1 MKGTIENGQVK
12 PGVMGD
18 REKTVVAKFEAKR
31 VLAKLTERQELSQ
44 LEIEGIIG
52 SIASGEM
59 SDVQIAGFQVALLMK
74 GPTNNEVACIAR
86 SMREAAIPVR
96 PKVDGPLIDTCGTG
110 GGKTTF
116 NVSTANAILSAAAGV
131 YVAKHGSDS
140 ISSKCGSANV
150 LRELGVKID
159 LSTEKL
165 EKLIEQVGIG
175 FIYAP
180 LFHPVMGR
188 VYGPENELGIKTIF
202 FTIIGPLISPADT
215 KRHVLGVYKPELVD
229 QVADVANR
237 LGFEHALVVHGL
249 DGLDEMSLLGPT
261 KIAEVRNDTINT
273 YEVKPEDFG
282 MRCCTIEEIAGGE
295 PEYNAQLIRDIFL
308 GQDKGPRRNI
318 VALNTA
324 GSLLVAGKVE
334 NLQEGVR
341 LAEETI
347 DSGKA
352 AAKLEQLIRVS
363 NAL

>member
-1 MKGTIENGQVK
+1 MKEQKTGDELLTQPEAK
-12 PGVMGD
+12 PM
-18 REKTVVAKFEAKR
+18 AKFEFKE
-31 VLAKLTERQELSQ
+31 VLGKLTERQELSQ
-44 LEIEGIIG
+44 ADIEGVIG
-52 SIASGEM
+52 GMASGEM
-59 SDVQIAGFQVALLMK
+59 SDVRIAGFLMALLMK
-74 GPTNNEVACIAR
+74 GPTNNEIAGIAH

-116 NVSTANAILSAAAGV
+116 NVSTANAIVSAAADV

-150 LRELGVKID
+150 LRELGVNIE
-159 LSTEKL
+159 LPVAKL
-165 EKLIEQVGIG
+165 EKLIEEVGIG

-180 LFHPVMGR
+180 RFHPVMGK
-188 VYGPENELGIKTIF
+188 VFGPENELGIKSIF

-249 DGLDEMSLLGPT
+249 DGLDEISLLGPT
-261 KIAEVRNDTINT
+261 KIAEVRNGKINT
-273 YEVKPEDFG
+273 FQVEPEDFG
-282 MRCCTIEEIAGGE
+282 MERCVIGDIAGGE
-295 PEYNAQLIRDIFL
+295 PKYNAQVIRDIF
-308 GQDKGPRRNI
+308 GGGRGPKRNI
-318 VALNTA
+318 VVLNTA
-324 GSLLVAGKVE
+324 GSLLVADRVKT
-334 NLQEGVR
+334 LQEGVR

-352 AAKLEQLIRVS
+352 IAKLEQLIRIS